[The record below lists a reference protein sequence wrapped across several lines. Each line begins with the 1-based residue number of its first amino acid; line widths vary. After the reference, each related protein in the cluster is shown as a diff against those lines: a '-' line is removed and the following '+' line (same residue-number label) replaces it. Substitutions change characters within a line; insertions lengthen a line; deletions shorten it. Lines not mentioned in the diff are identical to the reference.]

1 METISN
7 LPNTITVDITKV
19 VGVGDANM
27 LEVQRA
33 LGASHREIENMRYD
47 ANKIKSDGVDV
58 KA

>member
-1 METISN
+1 
-7 LPNTITVDITKV
+7 VDITKV